1 MNSVEK
7 TEFIYYYKNGFDN
20 KRKGVQKMKVENYFR
35 EKYLMKYVSYK
46 DIIQGS
52 VSVLSLIIV
61 NIQMFEITNL
71 LSRFGIG
78 ISKFVFYNIFTS
90 LVIISLT
97 IYGMNNKRQSILNK
111 MNIAKLEESNKNLLE
126 LNDNVRCFKHDFNN
140 IIQAIDG
147 YIVLKDMNALQNYFN
162 KLVKEC
168 NHMNVID
175 ILSKQLI
182 DNPAI
187 YGILLNKYK
196 IATENNIQMN
206 IDIFVSLNN
215 FYDKAYTISRMLGI
229 LLDNALEA
237 TNECENKIINVQFM
251 KEDNKNRTLII
262 VENTYENKDIDTNKI
277 FDKHYTT
284 KKDKGNTGLGLWKV
298 RDILR
303 KDTSLDLFTTK
314 DDTMFKQQ
322 LEIYS

>member
-1 MNSVEK
+1 MR
-7 TEFIYYYKNGFDN
+7 I
-20 KRKGVQKMKVENYFR
+20 ENYFR
-35 EKYLMKYVSYK
+35 SKYLMRYVDYK
-46 DIIQGS
+46 DIINS
-52 VSVLSLIIV
+52 IITVSGVIVVNLQMLEIFPILSKYK
-61 NIQMFEITNL
+61 
-71 LSRFGIG
+71 IG
-78 ISKFVFYNIFTS
+78 MSKFIFYDIFIT
-90 LVIISLT
+90 LAMILLMV
-97 IYGMNNKRQSILNK
+97 YGMYNKRQSILSK

-147 YIVLKDMNALQNYFN
+147 YIVLKDMNALQKYFN

-168 NHMNVID
+168 NHMNIID
-175 ILSKQLI
+175 ILSKQLT

-215 FYDKAYTISRMLGI
+215 FGDKAYTISRMLGI

-237 TNECENKIINVQFM
+237 TNECENKIINIQFI
-251 KEDNKNRTLII
+251 KEENKNRSLII
-262 VENTYENKDIDTNKI
+262 IENTYENKDVDTNKI

-284 KKDKGNTGLGLWKV
+284 KKDKGNTGLGLWKI

-314 DDTMFKQQ
+314 DDIMFKQQ

>member
-1 MNSVEK
+1 
-7 TEFIYYYKNGFDN
+7 
-20 KRKGVQKMKVENYFR
+20 MKVENYFR
-35 EKYLMKYVSYK
+35 SKYLMRYVNSK
-46 DIIQGS
+46 DIINS
-52 VSVLSLIIV
+52 IITVLGVIAV
-61 NIQMFEITNL
+61 NIQMFEITKIL
-71 LSRFGIG
+71 SKYKIGMSRFI
-78 ISKFVFYNIFTS
+78 FYDIFTT
-90 LVIISLT
+90 LVMISLM
-97 IYGMNNKRQSILNK
+97 IYGIYNKRQSILSK

-147 YIVLKDMNALQNYFN
+147 YIVLKDMNALQKYFN

-168 NHMNVID
+168 NHMNIID
-175 ILSKQLI
+175 ILSKQLT

-215 FYDKAYTISRMLGI
+215 FGDKAYTISRMLGI

-251 KEDNKNRTLII
+251 KEENRNRSLII
-262 VENTYENKDIDTNKI
+262 VENTYENKDIDTNRI

-284 KKDKGNTGLGLWKV
+284 KKDKGNTGLGLWKI

-303 KDTSLDLFTTK
+303 KDTSLDLFTSK
-314 DDTMFKQQ
+314 DDIMFKQQ

>member
-1 MNSVEK
+1 
-7 TEFIYYYKNGFDN
+7 
-20 KRKGVQKMKVENYFR
+20 MKVENYFR
-35 EKYLMKYVSYK
+35 SKYLMRYVNSK
-46 DIIQGS
+46 DIINS
-52 VSVLSLIIV
+52 IITVLGVIAV
-61 NIQMFEITNL
+61 NIQMFEITKIL
-71 LSRFGIG
+71 SKYKIGMSRFI
-78 ISKFVFYNIFTS
+78 FYDIFTT
-90 LVIISLT
+90 LVMISLM
-97 IYGMNNKRQSILNK
+97 IYGMYNKRQSILSK

-147 YIVLKDMNALQNYFN
+147 YIVLKDMNALQKYFN

-168 NHMNVID
+168 NHMNIID
-175 ILSKQLI
+175 ILSKQLT

-215 FYDKAYTISRMLGI
+215 FGDKAYTISRMLGI

-251 KEDNKNRTLII
+251 KEENRNRSLII
-262 VENTYENKDIDTNKI
+262 VENTYENKDIDTNRI

-284 KKDKGNTGLGLWKV
+284 KKDKGNTGLGLWKI

-303 KDTSLDLFTTK
+303 KDTSLDLFTSK
-314 DDTMFKQQ
+314 DDIMFKQQ

>member
-1 MNSVEK
+1 
-7 TEFIYYYKNGFDN
+7 
-20 KRKGVQKMKVENYFR
+20 MKVENYFR
-35 EKYLMKYVSYK
+35 SKYLMRYVNSK
-46 DIIQGS
+46 DIINS
-52 VSVLSLIIV
+52 IITVLGVIAV
-61 NIQMFEITNL
+61 NIQMFEITKIL
-71 LSRFGIG
+71 SKYKIGMSRFI
-78 ISKFVFYNIFTS
+78 FYDIFTT
-90 LVIISLT
+90 LVMISLM
-97 IYGMNNKRQSILNK
+97 IYGMYNKRQSILSK
-111 MNIAKLEESNKNLLE
+111 MNIAKLEESNRNLLE

-147 YIVLKDMNALQNYFN
+147 YIVLKDMNALQKYFN

-168 NHMNVID
+168 NHMNIID
-175 ILSKQLI
+175 ILSKQLT

-215 FYDKAYTISRMLGI
+215 FGDKAYTISRMLGI

-251 KEDNKNRTLII
+251 KEENRNRSLII
-262 VENTYENKDIDTNKI
+262 VENTYENKDIDTNRI

-284 KKDKGNTGLGLWKV
+284 KKDKGNTGLGLWKI

-303 KDTSLDLFTTK
+303 KDTSLDLFTSK
-314 DDTMFKQQ
+314 DDIMFKQQ

>member
-1 MNSVEK
+1 
-7 TEFIYYYKNGFDN
+7 
-20 KRKGVQKMKVENYFR
+20 MKVENYFR
-35 EKYLMKYVSYK
+35 SKYLMRYVNSK
-46 DIIQGS
+46 DIINS
-52 VSVLSLIIV
+52 IITVLGVIAV
-61 NIQMFEITNL
+61 NIQMFEITKIL
-71 LSRFGIG
+71 SKYKIGMSRFI
-78 ISKFVFYNIFTS
+78 FYDIFTT
-90 LVIISLT
+90 LVMISLM
-97 IYGMNNKRQSILNK
+97 IYGIYNKRQSILSK
-111 MNIAKLEESNKNLLE
+111 MNIAKLEESNRNLLE

-147 YIVLKDMNALQNYFN
+147 YIVLKDMNALQKYFN

-168 NHMNVID
+168 NHMNIID
-175 ILSKQLI
+175 ILSKQLT

-215 FYDKAYTISRMLGI
+215 FGDKAYTISRMLGI

-251 KEDNKNRTLII
+251 KEENRNRSLII
-262 VENTYENKDIDTNKI
+262 VENTYENKDIDTNRI

-284 KKDKGNTGLGLWKV
+284 KKDKGNTGLGLWKI

-303 KDTSLDLFTTK
+303 KDTSLDLFTSK
-314 DDTMFKQQ
+314 DDIMFKQQ